1 MSFLKFYKLAE
12 IRAFLLKISF
22 RTGTS
27 GKRTQI
33 SSGYTTNGPK
43 SKKTVAKSLT
53 TDFQILQPK
62 NAITE
67 NNRKKITE
75 NIKSVEELYRL
86 WILAMLQPKRFSK
99 NSLNRERPN
108 LFFALWPILMAHNLR
123 HFVALNEHYWTLL
136 NSRGTFQPELGKSYN
151 LNWSQS
157 FFIKCLK
164 FWQSSKMI
172 FLWNDQ

>member
-1 MSFLKFYKLAE
+1 MRILLVNEVNGYEVTWSWNFRSSFQVISGQVPFLKFYKLAE

-27 GKRTQI
+27 AKRTQI

-108 LFFALWPILMAHNLR
+108 LFFALWPILMAHNLG
-123 HFVALNEHYWTLL
+123 YGISWPWT
-136 NSRGTFQPELGKSYN
+136 NTE
-151 LNWSQS
+151 
-157 FFIKCLK
+157 
-164 FWQSSKMI
+164 
-172 FLWNDQ
+172 

>member
-1 MSFLKFYKLAE
+1 MVMKLLGVETSEAHLRSSKVKCLFWNFINWLKFGHFCWKYLSEQGHRENGHKYQVDTQ
-12 IRAFLLKISF
+12 
-22 RTGTS
+22 RTD
-27 GKRTQI
+27 R
-33 SSGYTTNGPK
+33 NR
-43 SKKTVAKSLT
+43 KKTVAKSLT

-108 LFFALWPILMAHNLR
+108 LFFALWPILMAHNLG
-123 HFVALNEHYWTLL
+123 YGISWPWT
-136 NSRGTFQPELGKSYN
+136 NTE
-151 LNWSQS
+151 
-157 FFIKCLK
+157 
-164 FWQSSKMI
+164 
-172 FLWNDQ
+172 